1 MKYPIRQFIPVTFL
15 ITASVWWGIYYSSNS
30 TLNRYGSANFEWLYL
45 IDTLFVLPVICY
57 LCSSDKTKACLQAG
71 VLSCTAVFIGSYII
85 PEKSKVIQP
94 YLEDGRYLVLG
105 VILLFEIYAIYSVC
119 RVIRKQLSTE
129 DDPDYVIKTALTN
142 KFGTSLLSAVLI
154 FEARVWTFLLFSSQ
168 IKSANYAGHQHFYY
182 HTKDGA
188 QSNLLGFIIVNL
200 IELPLAHLLLH
211 FVWSPTA
218 AYIVTVLT
226 ALSIVFFIA
235 EYKAICRRP
244 VSLSD
249 DALIIR
255 YGLSKPRVIP
265 LTTIRRVAMNSD
277 EIRRRK
283 SIKRMNYFGQPNVV
297 IELKQPVEGIERI
310 FLGVD
315 APDVFVNAIHKA
327 TGLLQTNR
335 YKKA

>member
-1 MKYPIRQFIPVTFL
+1 MKYPLKRFIPVTFL

-57 LCSSDKTKACLQAG
+57 LCTSDKTKACLQAG
-71 VLSCTAVFIGSYII
+71 VLSCTAIFIGSYII

-105 VILLFEIYAIYSVC
+105 VLLLFEIYAIYSVC
-119 RVIRKQLSTE
+119 RVIRKQLSTAS
-129 DDPDYVIKTALTN
+129 DPDDVIEMALSR
-142 KFGTSLLSAVLI
+142 KFGTNLLTAVLI

-168 IKSANYAGHQHFYY
+168 IKSENYAGHQHFYY

-218 AYIVTVLT
+218 ATIVTALT
-226 ALSIVFFIA
+226 AMGIVFFIA
-235 EYKAICRRP
+235 EYKAISKRP

-249 DALIIR
+249 DMLIIR
-255 YGLSKPRVIP
+255 YGLSKPRVIS
-265 LTTIRRVAMNSD
+265 LTTIRRVAINSD
-277 EIRRRK
+277 EVRRSK
-283 SIKRMNYFGQPNVV
+283 GIKRMNYFGQPNVV
-297 IELKQPVEGIERI
+297 IELKQPVDNIETVY
-310 FLGVD
+310 LGVD
-315 APDVFVNAIHKA
+315 APDALVTAILEA
-327 TGLLQTNR
+327 ITVIED
-335 YKKA
+335 